1 MSRFLYYFIIITML
15 ANIVA
20 SVPKILL
27 FESEKG
33 AIISMIAAS
42 ILGPIIVFI
51 IIKLFNLFPGKTLP
65 QMMKQYTPK
74 WFAYPV
80 LFYFFV
86 CWYIAGLITIVTYV
100 FLIKTFFAP
109 ETSIYII
116 TLPFVIVISFGI
128 LMKSK
133 SVAYMTEFVLV
144 IFIPIIVFLLTKFY
158 TNQKLDWDFIKISMT
173 YINHFPSYRAFCA
186 SLYIFVGVAN
196 FIIFNKLLS
205 KKQKVGMKQ
214 FIIIGLSGIAVLF
227 TTYFL
232 PIGYIGFDHIE
243 ELSFPWIS
251 TSDTVRMKYGIIE
264 RLIFIFILSCLGIT
278 FLTLLHHWHVS
289 LKLLQSILIFKRLNW
304 KRKNLTPYI
313 FVTLFGI
320 VAMFA
325 TGHLTE
331 FQLFDY
337 ASAFFDTLPIFF
349 TILIISLLL
358 IKKGAKL

>member
-1 MSRFLYYFIIITML
+1 MNRFLYYFIIITML

-20 SVPKILL
+20 SIPKILF
-27 FESEKG
+27 FESDNG
-33 AIISMIAAS
+33 AINAMIAAN
-42 ILGPIIVFI
+42 ILGPFIVFI

-65 QMMKQYTPK
+65 QMMKKYTPK

-80 LFYFFV
+80 LFYFFI

-116 TLPFVIVISFGI
+116 TLAFVIVISFGI

-133 SVAYMTEFVLV
+133 SVVYMTEFVLV
-144 IFIPIIVFLLTKFY
+144 IFIPIIIFLLAKFY
-158 TNQKLDWDFIKISMT
+158 ADQKLDWDFVQISMT
-173 YINHFPSYRAFCA
+173 YINHLPSYRAFCA

-196 FIIFNKLLS
+196 LIIFNKLLT
-205 KKQKVGMKQ
+205 KKKKMGMKH
-214 FIIIGLSGIAVLF
+214 ILIIGLSGTAVLF

-232 PIGYIGFDHIE
+232 PIGYNGFDHIK

-264 RLIFIFILSCLGIT
+264 RVIFIFILSCLGIT
-278 FLTLLHHWHVS
+278 FLTLLHHWHVA
-289 LKLLQSILIFKRLNW
+289 LKLFESILVFKRLNW
-304 KRKNLTPYI
+304 RRKNLTPYV
-313 FVTLFGI
+313 FVALFGI
-320 VAMFA
+320 VAMFV

-337 ASAFFDTLPIFF
+337 ASIFFNTLPIFF
-349 TILIISLLL
+349 TTLIISLLL
-358 IKKGAKL
+358 VKKGAKL